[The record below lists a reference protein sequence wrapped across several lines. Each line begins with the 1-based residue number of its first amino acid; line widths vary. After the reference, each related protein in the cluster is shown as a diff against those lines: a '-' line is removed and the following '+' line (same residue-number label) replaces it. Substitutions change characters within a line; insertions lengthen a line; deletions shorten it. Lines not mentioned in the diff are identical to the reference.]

1 MAGRAQ
7 QGEVLALAVDVDQP
21 LAEPRQDGGGD
32 GAPVDPRGAA
42 APGGDLA
49 REDQRLVPLARFVV
63 QAELGQQGAHL
74 GGAPRVAGRVER
86 EDALD
91 ARARRAG
98 ADELGAGALA
108 EDRAERVDDDRLA
121 RAGLAGER
129 VEARPEVEPQPVD
142 DREVA
147 DGQFQQH
154 PNQS

>member
-1 MAGRAQ
+1 MRASSPS
-7 QGEVLALAVDVDQP
+7 AAVTWRSRSS
-21 LAEPRQDGGGD
+21 A
-32 GAPVDPRGAA
+32 ARGAMPAKASSPPPVSLGLA

-49 REDQRLVPLARFVV
+49 REDQRLVPTLALARFVV

-121 RAGLAGER
+121 RDGLRGRRGE
-129 VEARPEVEPQPVD
+129 AL
-142 DREVA
+142 
-147 DGQFQQH
+147 
-154 PNQS
+154 

>member
-1 MAGRAQ
+1 M
-7 QGEVLALAVDVDQP
+7 LALAVDVDQP

-32 GAPVDPRGAA
+32 GAPVDARGAA

-49 REDQRLVPLARFVV
+49 REDQRLVAVAGGLVV
-63 QAELGQQGAHL
+63 KAELGQQGAHL